1 MEKSREIFSLEIP
14 MVVIQDSQPR
24 LVSVQKNTTE
34 TKTKKIMTTIEKFD
48 DLVFA
53 PHRNRMVGSVQAMHE
68 FPNGITIS
76 VVGGQS
82 LYGDGIN
89 SFEVGA
95 WRTNSKGWEDYWIR
109 LSEHDDVVGWQSK
122 EDVTELIQKVKNM

>member
-1 MEKSREIFSLEIP
+1 

-24 LVSVQKNTTE
+24 LVNVQKNTTE
-34 TKTKKIMTTIEKFD
+34 TKTKKIMETIEKFD

-53 PHRNRMVGSVQAMHE
+53 PHRNKMDGAVQAMHE

-76 VVGGQS
+76 IVGGGYG
-82 LYGDGIN
+82 LYGDGLE

-95 WRTNSKGWEDYWIR
+95 WRTNSSQWDDYWIR

-122 EDVTELIQKVKNM
+122 EDVTKLIQKVKNM

>member
-1 MEKSREIFSLEIP
+1 MKEITCFE
-14 MVVIQDSQPR
+14 
-24 LVSVQKNTTE
+24 
-34 TKTKKIMTTIEKFD
+34 

-53 PHRNRMVGSVQAMHE
+53 PHRNKMDGSVQAMHE

-76 VVGGQS
+76 VVGGQH

-95 WRTNSKGWEDYWIR
+95 WRTNSKGWEDYWVR

-122 EDVTELIQKVKNM
+122 EDVTAIIQKILSM